1 MFKKKNLFLA
11 LFILFS
17 FQNYCYAEN
26 KIVYV
31 DLDYILSN
39 TNLGK
44 RIFDNLKKK
53 ESLKFEELNSV
64 EKNLKNEENKILASK
79 NIISQDQLN
88 LNIKEFRKKL
98 EKYKKFKSDE
108 LEILKKKR
116 NSQII
121 TLIKQINP
129 VIEKYMSDNSI
140 SIIIDKK
147 NIFIADKNYD
157 ITDNLIELINKNIN

>member
-1 MFKKKNLFLA
+1 MLKIINFIKAIIFILFISSNVYAENKVVYLNLDYVLSNSNVGKNLFLK
-11 LFILFS
+11 LKKEEDIKFKEF
-17 FQNYCYAEN
+17 E
-26 KIVYV
+26 
-31 DLDYILSN
+31 
-39 TNLGK
+39 TNE
-44 RIFDNLKKK
+44 INLKD
-53 ESLKFEELNSV
+53 
-64 EKNLKNEENKILASK
+64 EENKILASK

-88 LNIKEFRKKL
+88 LNIKEFREKL

-116 NSQII
+116 NSEII

-157 ITDNLIELINKNIN
+157 ITEDLIELINKNIN

>member
-1 MFKKKNLFLA
+1 MLKIINFIKA
-11 LFILFS
+11 IIFILFIS
-17 FQNYCYAEN
+17 SNVYAEN
-26 KIVYV
+26 KVAYLN
-31 DLDYILSN
+31 LDYVLSN
-39 TNLGK
+39 SNIGKNLFSK
-44 RIFDNLKKK
+44 LKKEEDIKFK
-53 ESLKFEELNSV
+53 EFETKEI
-64 EKNLKNEENKILASK
+64 NLRDEENKILASK

-88 LNIKEFRKKL
+88 LNIKEFREKL

-116 NSQII
+116 NSEII

-157 ITDNLIELINKNIN
+157 ITEDLIELINKNIN

>member
-1 MFKKKNLFLA
+1 MLKIINFIKTII
-11 LFILFS
+11 FILFIS
-17 FQNYCYAEN
+17 SNAYAEN
-26 KIVYV
+26 KVVYLN
-31 DLDYILSN
+31 LDYVLSN
-39 TNLGK
+39 SNIGKNLFSK
-44 RIFDNLKKK
+44 LKKEEDIKFK
-53 ESLKFEELNSV
+53 EFETKEI
-64 EKNLKNEENKILASK
+64 NLRDEENKILASK

-88 LNIKEFRKKL
+88 LNIKEFREKL

-116 NSQII
+116 NSEII

-157 ITDNLIELINKNIN
+157 ITEDLIELINKNIN

>member
-1 MFKKKNLFLA
+1 MLKIINFIKAIIFL
-11 LFILFS
+11 LLIS
-17 FQNYCYAEN
+17 SNVYAEN
-26 KIVYV
+26 KVVYLN
-31 DLDYILSN
+31 LDYVLSN
-39 TNLGK
+39 SNIGKNLFSK
-44 RIFDNLKKK
+44 LKKEEDIKFK
-53 ESLKFEELNSV
+53 EFETKEI
-64 EKNLKNEENKILASK
+64 NLRDEENKILASK

-88 LNIKEFRKKL
+88 LNIKEFKEKL

-116 NSQII
+116 NSEII

-157 ITDNLIELINKNIN
+157 ITEDLIELINKNIN

>member
-1 MFKKKNLFLA
+1 MLKIIKFFKTIIFILFISSNVYAENKVVYLNLDYVLSNSNVGKNLFLK
-11 LFILFS
+11 LKKEEDIKFKEF
-17 FQNYCYAEN
+17 E
-26 KIVYV
+26 
-31 DLDYILSN
+31 
-39 TNLGK
+39 TNE
-44 RIFDNLKKK
+44 INLKD
-53 ESLKFEELNSV
+53 
-64 EKNLKNEENKILASK
+64 EENKILASK

-88 LNIKEFRKKL
+88 LNIKEFREKL

-147 NIFIADKNYD
+147 NIFIANKNYD
-157 ITDNLIELINKNIN
+157 ITEDLIELINKNIN

>member
-1 MFKKKNLFLA
+1 MLKIINFIKA
-11 LFILFS
+11 IIFILFIS
-17 FQNYCYAEN
+17 SNVYAEN
-26 KIVYV
+26 KVAYLN
-31 DLDYILSN
+31 LDYVLSN
-39 TNLGK
+39 SNIGKNLFSK
-44 RIFDNLKKK
+44 LKKEEDIKFK
-53 ESLKFEELNSV
+53 EFETKEI
-64 EKNLKNEENKILASK
+64 NLRDEENKILASK

-116 NSQII
+116 NSEII

-157 ITDNLIELINKNIN
+157 ITEDLIELINKNIN

>member
-1 MFKKKNLFLA
+1 M
-11 LFILFS
+11 
-17 FQNYCYAEN
+17 
-26 KIVYV
+26 
-31 DLDYILSN
+31 
-39 TNLGK
+39 
-44 RIFDNLKKK
+44 
-53 ESLKFEELNSV
+53 
-64 EKNLKNEENKILASK
+64 
-79 NIISQDQLN
+79 N
-88 LNIKEFRKKL
+88 LNIKEFKEKL

-157 ITDNLIELINKNIN
+157 ITEDLIELINKNIN

>member
-1 MFKKKNLFLA
+1 MFKIINFIKTII
-11 LFILFS
+11 FILFIS
-17 FQNYCYAEN
+17 SNAYAEN
-26 KIVYV
+26 KVVYLN
-31 DLDYILSN
+31 LDYVLSN
-39 TNLGK
+39 SNIGKNLFSK
-44 RIFDNLKKK
+44 LKKEEDIKLKEFKTKEINLKD
-53 ESLKFEELNSV
+53 
-64 EKNLKNEENKILASK
+64 EENKILASK

-116 NSQII
+116 NSEVIN
-121 TLIKQINP
+121 LIKQINP

>member
-1 MFKKKNLFLA
+1 MLKIISFIKTIIFILFISSSASAENKVVYLNLDYVLSNSNIGKNLFSKLKKEEDIK
-11 LFILFS
+11 FKEFETKEI
-17 FQNYCYAEN
+17 
-26 KIVYV
+26 
-31 DLDYILSN
+31 
-39 TNLGK
+39 
-44 RIFDNLKKK
+44 NLKD
-53 ESLKFEELNSV
+53 
-64 EKNLKNEENKILASK
+64 EENKILASK

-108 LEILKKKR
+108 LETLKKKR
-116 NSQII
+116 NSEVI

-157 ITDNLIELINKNIN
+157 ITDNLIELINKNLN

>member
-1 MFKKKNLFLA
+1 MLKIFNFIKTIILILLISSNAFAENKVVYLNLDHVLSNSNIGKNLFSKLKKEEDIK
-11 LFILFS
+11 FKEFETKEI
-17 FQNYCYAEN
+17 
-26 KIVYV
+26 
-31 DLDYILSN
+31 
-39 TNLGK
+39 
-44 RIFDNLKKK
+44 NLKD
-53 ESLKFEELNSV
+53 EE
-64 EKNLKNEENKILASK
+64 KKILASK

-88 LNIKEFRKKL
+88 LNINEFRKKL

-116 NSQII
+116 NSEVIS
-121 TLIKQINP
+121 LIKQINP

-157 ITDNLIELINKNIN
+157 ITENLIELINKNIN

>member
-1 MFKKKNLFLA
+1 MLKIINFIKAIIFL
-11 LFILFS
+11 LLIS
-17 FQNYCYAEN
+17 SNVYAEN
-26 KIVYV
+26 KVVYLN
-31 DLDYILSN
+31 LDYVLSN
-39 TNLGK
+39 SNIGKNLFSK
-44 RIFDNLKKK
+44 LKKEEDIKLKEFKTKEINLKD
-53 ESLKFEELNSV
+53 
-64 EKNLKNEENKILASK
+64 EENKILASK

-116 NSQII
+116 NSEVIN
-121 TLIKQINP
+121 LIKQINP

>member
-1 MFKKKNLFLA
+1 MLKIIKFFKTIIFILFISSNVYAENKVVYLNLDYVLSNSNVGKNLFLK
-11 LFILFS
+11 LKKEEDIKFKEF
-17 FQNYCYAEN
+17 E
-26 KIVYV
+26 
-31 DLDYILSN
+31 
-39 TNLGK
+39 TNE
-44 RIFDNLKKK
+44 INLKD
-53 ESLKFEELNSV
+53 
-64 EKNLKNEENKILASK
+64 EENKILASK

-88 LNIKEFRKKL
+88 LNIKEFKEKL

-157 ITDNLIELINKNIN
+157 ITEDLIELINKNIN

>member
-1 MFKKKNLFLA
+1 MLKIINFIKTII
-11 LFILFS
+11 FILFIS
-17 FQNYCYAEN
+17 SNAYAEN
-26 KIVYV
+26 KVVYLN
-31 DLDYILSN
+31 LDYVLSN
-39 TNLGK
+39 SNIGKNLFSK
-44 RIFDNLKKK
+44 LKKEEDTKLKEFKTKEINLKD
-53 ESLKFEELNSV
+53 
-64 EKNLKNEENKILASK
+64 EENKILASK

-116 NSQII
+116 NSEII

-157 ITDNLIELINKNIN
+157 ITEDLIELINKNIN

>member
-1 MFKKKNLFLA
+1 MLKIIKFFKTIIFILFISSNVYAENKVVYLNLDYVLSNSNVGKNLFLK
-11 LFILFS
+11 LKKEEDIKFKEF
-17 FQNYCYAEN
+17 E
-26 KIVYV
+26 
-31 DLDYILSN
+31 
-39 TNLGK
+39 TNE
-44 RIFDNLKKK
+44 INLKD
-53 ESLKFEELNSV
+53 
-64 EKNLKNEENKILASK
+64 EENKILASK

-88 LNIKEFRKKL
+88 LNIKEFREKL

-116 NSQII
+116 NSEII

-157 ITDNLIELINKNIN
+157 ITEGLIELINKNIN

>member
-1 MFKKKNLFLA
+1 MLKIIKFFKTIIFILFISSNVYAENKVVYLNLDYVLSNSNVGKNLFLK
-11 LFILFS
+11 LKKEEDIKFKEF
-17 FQNYCYAEN
+17 E
-26 KIVYV
+26 
-31 DLDYILSN
+31 
-39 TNLGK
+39 TNE
-44 RIFDNLKKK
+44 INLKD
-53 ESLKFEELNSV
+53 
-64 EKNLKNEENKILASK
+64 EENKILASK

-88 LNIKEFRKKL
+88 LNIKEFREKL

-157 ITDNLIELINKNIN
+157 ITEDLIELINKNIN

>member
-1 MFKKKNLFLA
+1 MLKIIKFLKTIIFILFVSSNASAENKVVYLNLDYVLSNSNIGKNLF
-11 LFILFS
+11 S
-17 FQNYCYAEN
+17 
-26 KIVYV
+26 K
-31 DLDYILSN
+31 
-39 TNLGK
+39 
-44 RIFDNLKKK
+44 LKKEEDIKFK
-53 ESLKFEELNSV
+53 EFETKEI
-64 EKNLKNEENKILASK
+64 NLRDEENKILASK

-88 LNIKEFRKKL
+88 LNIKEFRKKV

-116 NSQII
+116 NSEVI

-157 ITDNLIELINKNIN
+157 ITDKLIALINKNIN

>member
-1 MFKKKNLFLA
+1 MLKIINFIKA
-11 LFILFS
+11 IIFILFIS
-17 FQNYCYAEN
+17 SNVYAEN
-26 KIVYV
+26 KVVYLN
-31 DLDYILSN
+31 LDYVLSN
-39 TNLGK
+39 SNIGKNLFSK
-44 RIFDNLKKK
+44 LKKEEDIKFK
-53 ESLKFEELNSV
+53 EFETKEI
-64 EKNLKNEENKILASK
+64 NLRDEENKILASK

-88 LNIKEFRKKL
+88 LNIKEFREKL

-116 NSQII
+116 NSEII

-157 ITDNLIELINKNIN
+157 ITEDLIELINKNIN